1 MGYRLYVDSTADF
14 PKELLKEFPDITVI
28 PMEIMIEDAI
38 YCYGEDENF
47 TLDYFYSELESGKFA
62 DTSQINPTIY
72 EEYFEKALMQGEDI
86 LYLCFT
92 SGMSGTINSAR
103 LSAMR
108 LREKYPERK
117 VVCLDTLAASVGGG
131 FLLHETAKKKA
142 EGMELDELAEWVT
155 DNRLKVCHWF
165 TVDRFEHLKHGG
177 RVSAASATIGSALNI
192 KPLLRVDE
200 EGKLKVKEKP
210 RGQKQAMN
218 SLLDKMQ
225 SGWKKEMGQ
234 TVFIGHGHVP
244 ERAEEL
250 ADKVLQL
257 YPDAK
262 IHIAEIGPVI
272 GAHTGPGML
281 ALVYWGNNR

>member
-1 MGYRLYVDSTADF
+1 MEKKFTKIEVLEAIKGLFVEGTETEVAEADIIAF
-14 PKELLKEFPDITVI
+14 CDKEIENLQKKAVKAKE
-28 PMEIMIEDAI
+28 A
-38 YCYGEDENF
+38 N
-47 TLDYFYSELESGKFA
+47 
-62 DTSQINPTIY
+62 
-72 EEYFEKALMQGEDI
+72 
-86 LYLCFT
+86 
-92 SGMSGTINSAR
+92 
-103 LSAMR
+103 
-108 LREKYPERK
+108 
-117 VVCLDTLAASVGGG
+117 
-131 FLLHETAKKKA
+131 AKKKA